1 MTGVVGVAVRAYH
14 LLEMTTAARTRQLVT
29 AADLLA
35 LGEERRFHEVIGGE
49 LVRKA
54 DPSGEHGGAQAA
66 VAGSLFAPFNRRPG
80 GRLPGGWWLQ
90 TEVEIE
96 LETHDVY
103 RPDVVGCRRERV
115 PDRPTGSPVR
125 VRPDWVCEVLSPSN
139 PKDDQVTKFDTYQR
153 CGIPHYWIVDPQL
166 ETLRV
171 HRWTPAGYVV
181 VLNAQRGQ
189 RVRAEP
195 FDAIEL
201 EVGVLFGD
209 DPDE

>member
-1 MTGVVGVAVRAYH
+1 MPS
-14 LLEMTTAARTRQLVT
+14 AARTRHRAT
-29 AADLLA
+29 AANLLA
-35 LGEERRFHEVIGGE
+35 LGEDRRFHEVIGGE

-54 DPSGEHGGAQAA
+54 NPSGEHGAAQAA
-66 VAGSLFAPFNRRPG
+66 VTGSLFGPFNRRPG
-80 GRLPGGWWLQ
+80 GRLPGGWWFQ
-90 TEVEIE
+90 TEVEAE

-103 RPDVVGCRRERV
+103 RPDVVGWRRERV
-115 PDRPTGSPVR
+115 PDRPTGNPVR

-139 PKDDQVTKFDTYQR
+139 AKDDQVTKFDTYHR
-153 CGIPHYWIVDPQL
+153 CGVPHYWIIDPQL

-171 HRWTPAGYVV
+171 HRWTEAGYVV

-201 EVGVLFGD
+201 PIGVLFGD
-209 DPDE
+209 DPDD